1 MQSTTNQRQTYAP
14 ISVYFKEAYTA
25 NTKHY
30 LVYPDWTLYQFETA
44 LKPLITIDFAIE
56 SDTFVLV
63 LMGQPC
69 GENGD
74 PIPQLDGIKLADL
87 WEPELNIGFYIRRQ

>member
-1 MQSTTNQRQTYAP
+1 MQSTNQRTHPPVP
-14 ISVYFKEAYTA
+14 IYFKESFTT
-25 NTKHY
+25 NTKIY
-30 LVYPDWTLYQFETA
+30 YVYPDWSLYQFESA
-44 LKPLITIDFAIE
+44 LKPLIAIDFAIE
-56 SDTFVLV
+56 SGAFVLV

-74 PIPQLDGIKLADL
+74 PIPQQDDGIKLADL